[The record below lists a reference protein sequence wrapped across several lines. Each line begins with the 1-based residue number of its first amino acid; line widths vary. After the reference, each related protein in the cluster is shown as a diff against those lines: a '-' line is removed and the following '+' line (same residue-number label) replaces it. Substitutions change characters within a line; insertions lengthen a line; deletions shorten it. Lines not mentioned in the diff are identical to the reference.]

1 MDANYV
7 KSLIDTINV
16 LNDEGITYKFLSE
29 YSSQVAMAREATA
42 SNSLN
47 LNAFSSLPGAGEF
60 TYDKMFWIDSDIGWT
75 PKDFIDLYISKK
87 DIISGIYFNNKGLAM
102 IKGIGNDEHPT
113 TITNIKNFS
122 KGIFEIESAGFG
134 FICVK
139 SGVFESMERPW
150 FDTEYFEL
158 TDGEKVVKLPYGED
172 FYWCVKARKNGYKIF
187 ADPTVL
193 VDHYKTMKVG
203 I

>member
-29 YSSQVAMAREATA
+29 YSPQVAMAREATA

-172 FYWCVKARKNGYKIF
+172 ISWCVKARKNGYKIF

-193 VDHYKTMKVG
+193 VDHYKTIKVG

>member
-172 FYWCVKARKNGYKIF
+172 FSWCVKARKNGYKIF